1 MCFKIDKRL
10 FVGRREIRKFRNLEI
25 RKPIAL
31 KLRHCKIL
39 LECVNRHLEEIS
51 PILFNVNHGENGK
64 YNS

>member
-1 MCFKIDKRL
+1 MFLKIDKRL

-25 RKPIAL
+25 RKPIGV

-51 PILFNVNHGENGK
+51 PNTFLR
-64 YNS
+64 